1 MEPTWTSGGCPGG
14 GCADWAVTRKQ
25 GWGLENEVYETPGKL
40 RCCWYFFAKPE
51 EGTKKLVRWL
61 HSGYMRGSLDSG
73 VL

>member
-1 MEPTWTSGGCPGG
+1 MKRRGNCVVVGI
-14 GCADWAVTRKQ
+14 
-25 GWGLENEVYETPGKL
+25 
-40 RCCWYFFAKPE
+40 FAKPE